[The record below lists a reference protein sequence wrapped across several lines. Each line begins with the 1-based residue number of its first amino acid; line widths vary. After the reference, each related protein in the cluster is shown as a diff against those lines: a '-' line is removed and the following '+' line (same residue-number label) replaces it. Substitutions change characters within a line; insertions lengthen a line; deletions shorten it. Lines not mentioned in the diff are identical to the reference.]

1 MQICEVFAL
10 LEEYNN
16 INIELKMEGNNMKIL
31 RKILMVMIMVAMAL
45 TFSSFAAGDYS
56 ITVTVDKKLGEARGD
71 ISLWKVSD
79 KQVPY
84 DNKSSKLDELN
95 KLSIEELNSKYSKY
109 SNPTVLAFND
119 NQIVFD
125 KLSAGA
131 YYMRDTSGIKRDKDI
146 VPALINLPDDVEND
160 SKNVTIHAKESS
172 TNVRLVKV
180 DESGNPLKG
189 AKFKLLVRRGS
200 EYVELKNKSTM
211 KKDDKLELS
220 PKDEDRSK
228 VKSEENADESKDENS
243 KSEKDEATEEKDD
256 KKSKEEKS
264 EDKESK
270 DDKSKEEDK
279 SSDEGLYISNES
291 GEIIIN
297 DIKKGDYIF
306 REVEAPAGYLIKN
319 VDTKFTISD
328 KSVELRVVNSKTPDK
343 DKGRHDFMKT
353 DEAKKPLGGAMFKVM
368 TKNKDGKFEPV
379 KKDGKDYIV
388 TSADNGKFAVEDMD
402 YGKYYL
408 VEIKAPAGF
417 ILLSEPV
424 EFEIK
429 KQADDKTIS
438 IAFITNKKDT
448 TITRRRTPGGDITR
462 GGKIPKTGD
471 IRFFMSMI
479 GGLIMFMIGKWLI
492 AKDDKLIGKNIK

>member
-1 MQICEVFAL
+1 
-10 LEEYNN
+10 
-16 INIELKMEGNNMKIL
+16 MKIL
-31 RKILMVMIMVAMAL
+31 KKILMVMVMVAMTL
-45 TFSSFAAGDYS
+45 TSSSFAAGDYS

-79 KQVPY
+79 EQVPY

-95 KLSIEELNSKYSKY
+95 MLSIEELNSKYSDKR
-109 SNPTVLAFND
+109 VLEFKD

-125 KLSAGA
+125 KLNSGA

-146 VPALINLPDDVEND
+146 VPALINLPND
-160 SKNVTIHAKESS
+160 LEDGSKNVTIHAKESS

-200 EYVELKNKSTM
+200 EYVELKNKATM

-220 PKDEDRSK
+220 PKDDDRSK
-228 VKSEENADESKDENS
+228 VQSEENADESKNDNS
-243 KSEKDEATEEKDD
+243 KSEKRE
-256 KKSKEEKS
+256 
-264 EDKESK
+264 
-270 DDKSKEEDK
+270 DKSKDEKKDVKSKDK
-279 SSDEGLYISNES
+279 EKSDDGLYISNDA

-319 VDTKFTISD
+319 IDTRFTITD

-408 VEIKAPAGF
+408 VEIKAPQGF

-448 TITRRRTPGGDITR
+448 ITRRKTPGDDITRRRTPGGDITR
-462 GGKIPKTGD
+462 RIPKTGD

-479 GGLIMFMIGKWLI
+479 GGAIMFFIGKWII

>member
-1 MQICEVFAL
+1 
-10 LEEYNN
+10 
-16 INIELKMEGNNMKIL
+16 MEGNNMKIL
-31 RKILMVMIMVAMAL
+31 RKILMVMIMVAMVA
-45 TFSSFAAGDYS
+45 TSTSFAAGDYS
-56 ITVTVDKKLGEARGD
+56 ITVTVDKKHGD
-71 ISLWKVSD
+71 VTGKMSLWKVSD
-79 KQVPY
+79 EQIP
-84 DNKSSKLDELN
+84 DSNKSTVLGDLN
-95 KLSIEELNSKYSKY
+95 KLSVDNLNSTYKNATDVEF
-109 SNPTVLAFND
+109 SNNEV
-119 NQIVFD
+119 VFRNLE
-125 KLSAGA
+125 KGA
-131 YYMRDTSGIKRDKDI
+131 YYVRDTSGIKRDKEI
-146 VPALINLPDDVEND
+146 ASVLVNLPDDVEGD

-189 AKFKLLVRRGS
+189 AKFKLLKREGS
-200 EYVELKNKSTM
+200 EYVEVKNKATM

-220 PKDEDRSK
+220 PKDDDRSK
-228 VKSEENADESKDENS
+228 VKSEENTDKSK
-243 KSEKDEATEEKDD
+243 EE
-256 KKSKEEKS
+256 KSKEEKS
-264 EDKESK
+264 EDK
-270 DDKSKEEDK
+270 SKEEK
-279 SSDEGLYISNES
+279 SDEGLYISNDA

-306 REVEAPAGYLIKN
+306 REVEAPAGYVIKN
-319 VDTKFTISD
+319 VDTKFTITD
-328 KSVELRVVNSKTPDK
+328 KSVELRVVNSKTST

-408 VEIKAPAGF
+408 VEIKAPQGF

-438 IAFITNKKDT
+438 IAFITNKSD
-448 TITRRRTPGGDITR
+448 TITRRRTTPGGDITR
-462 GGKIPKTGD
+462 RRIPKTGD

-479 GGLIMFMIGKWLI
+479 GGLIMFFIGKWII
-492 AKDDKLIGKNIK
+492 AKDDKLIGKNIR

>member
-1 MQICEVFAL
+1 
-10 LEEYNN
+10 
-16 INIELKMEGNNMKIL
+16 MEGNNMKIL
-31 RKILMVMIMVAMAL
+31 KKILLVMVMVAMAL
-45 TFSSFAAGDYS
+45 TSSSFAAGDYS
-56 ITVTVDKKLGEARGD
+56 ITVTVDKKYGD
-71 ISLWKVSD
+71 VTGKMSLWKVSD
-79 KQVPY
+79 EQIP
-84 DNKSSKLDELN
+84 DSEKSTVLGDLN
-95 KLSIEELNSKYSKY
+95 KLSVENLNSTYKNKADVEF
-109 SNPTVLAFND
+109 SNNEA
-119 NQIVFD
+119 VFRNLD
-125 KLSAGA
+125 KGA
-131 YYMRDTSGIKRDKDI
+131 YYVRDTSGIKRNKEI
-146 VPALINLPDDVEND
+146 ASVLANLPDDVEND

-200 EYVELKNKSTM
+200 EYVELKNKATM

-220 PKDEDRSK
+220 PKDDDRSK
-228 VKSEENADESKDENS
+228 VQSEENADESKDENS
-243 KSEKDEATEEKDD
+243 KSVKDEEKSKDG
-256 KKSKEEKS
+256 KKEEKS
-264 EDKESK
+264 SELSK
-270 DDKSKEEDK
+270 KEEK
-279 SSDEGLYISNES
+279 SDEGLYISNES

-319 VDTKFTISD
+319 IDTRFTIAD
-328 KSVELRVVNSKTPDK
+328 KSVELRVVNSKTSEK

-368 TKNKDGKFEPV
+368 TKNADGKFEPV

-388 TSADNGKFAVEDMD
+388 TSGDNGKFAVEDMD

-408 VEIKAPAGF
+408 VEIKAPQGF

-438 IAFITNKKDT
+438 IAFITNKSD
-448 TITRRRTPGGDITR
+448 TITRRTTPGGDITR
-462 GGKIPKTGD
+462 RRIPKTGD

-479 GGLIMFMIGKWLI
+479 GGLIMFFIGKWII
-492 AKDDKLIGKNIK
+492 AKDDKLIGKNIR

>member
-1 MQICEVFAL
+1 
-10 LEEYNN
+10 
-16 INIELKMEGNNMKIL
+16 MEGKIMKIL
-31 RKILMVMIMVAMAL
+31 RKILMVMIMVAMVA
-45 TFSSFAAGDYS
+45 TSSSFAAGDYS
-56 ITVTVDKKLGEARGD
+56 ITVTVDKKYGD
-71 ISLWKVSD
+71 VTGKMSLWKVSHEQISD
-79 KQVPY
+79 SE
-84 DNKSSKLDELN
+84 KSTVLGDLN
-95 KLSIEELNSKYSKY
+95 KLSVENLNSTYKNKADVEF
-109 SNPTVLAFND
+109 SNNEA
-119 NQIVFD
+119 VF
-125 KLSAGA
+125 KNLEKGA
-131 YYMRDTSGIKRDKDI
+131 YYVRDTSGIKRNKEI
-146 VPALINLPDDVEND
+146 ASILVNLPDDVEGD

-200 EYVELKNKSTM
+200 EYVELKNKDTL

-220 PKDEDRSK
+220 PKNDDRSK
-228 VKSEENADESKDENS
+228 VKSEDKSLDIFSDDSKNSEN
-243 KSEKDEATEEKDD
+243 KDD
-256 KKSKEEKS
+256 KNKEE
-264 EDKESK
+264 
-270 DDKSKEEDK
+270 K

-297 DIKKGDYIF
+297 DIKRGDYIF

-319 VDTKFTISD
+319 IDTRFTVID
-328 KSVELRVVNSKTPDK
+328 KSVELRVVNSKTPEK

-368 TKNKDGKFEPV
+368 TKNADGKFEPV

-408 VEIKAPAGF
+408 VEIKAPEGF

-438 IAFITNKKDT
+438 IAFITNKSD
-448 TITRRRTPGGDITR
+448 TITRRRTTPGGDITR
-462 GGKIPKTGD
+462 RRIPKTGD

-479 GGLIMFMIGKWLI
+479 GGLIMFFIGKWII
-492 AKDDKLIGKNIK
+492 AKDDKLIGKNIR

>member
-1 MQICEVFAL
+1 
-10 LEEYNN
+10 
-16 INIELKMEGNNMKIL
+16 MKIL
-31 RKILMVMIMVAMAL
+31 KKILMVMIMVAMVV
-45 TFSSFAAGDYS
+45 TSTSFAAGDYS

-95 KLSIEELNSKYSKY
+95 KLSIEELNSKYSDKR
-109 SNPTVLAFND
+109 VMEFKD

-125 KLSAGA
+125 RLNSGA

-200 EYVELKNKSTM
+200 EYVELKNKANM

-220 PKDEDRSK
+220 PEDDDRSK
-228 VKSEENADESKDENS
+228 VQSEENADESKDENS
-243 KSEKDEATEEKDD
+243 KSEKKDE
-256 KKSKEEKS
+256 KSKEEK
-264 EDKESK
+264 
-270 DDKSKEEDK
+270 KEEK
-279 SSDEGLYISNES
+279 SSELSKKEEKTDEGLYISNES

-306 REVEAPAGYLIKN
+306 REVEAPAGYVIKN
-319 VDTKFTISD
+319 VDTKFTITD
-328 KSVELRVVNSKTPDK
+328 KSVELRVVNSKTST

-388 TSADNGKFAVEDMD
+388 TSADNGKFSVEDMD

-448 TITRRRTPGGDITR
+448 ITRTPGGDITR

-471 IRFFMSMI
+471 IRFFMSVI
-479 GGLIMFMIGKWLI
+479 GGAIMFFIGKWII

>member
-31 RKILMVMIMVAMAL
+31 KKILMVMVMVAMAL
-45 TFSSFAAGDYS
+45 TSTSFAAGDYS

-71 ISLWKVSD
+71 ISLWKVSG

-95 KLSIEELNSKYSKY
+95 KLSIEELNSKYS
-109 SNPTVLAFND
+109 NPTVLAFND
-119 NQIVFD
+119 NQVVFD

-146 VPALINLPDDVEND
+146 VPALINLPND
-160 SKNVTIHAKESS
+160 LEDGSKNVTIHAKESS

-200 EYVELKNKSTM
+200 EYVELKNKDTLKS
-211 KKDDKLELS
+211 DDKLELS

-228 VKSEENADESKDENS
+228 VQSEENADESKDENS
-243 KSEKDEATEEKDD
+243 KSEK
-256 KKSKEEKS
+256 KEEKS
-264 EDKESK
+264 K
-270 DDKSKEEDK
+270 DEKKEEK
-279 SSDEGLYISNES
+279 SSELSKKEEKSDEGLYISNES

-306 REVEAPAGYLIKN
+306 REVEAPAGYVIKN

-328 KSVELRVVNSKTPDK
+328 KSVELRVVNSKTST

-448 TITRRRTPGGDITR
+448 ITRRRTTPGGDITR

-479 GGLIMFMIGKWLI
+479 GGAIMFFIGKWII

>member
-1 MQICEVFAL
+1 
-10 LEEYNN
+10 
-16 INIELKMEGNNMKIL
+16 MEGNNMKIL
-31 RKILMVMIMVAMAL
+31 KKILMVMVMVAMVV
-45 TFSSFAAGDYS
+45 TSTSFAAGDYS

-71 ISLWKVSD
+71 ISLWKVSG

-95 KLSIEELNSKYSKY
+95 KLSVEELNSKY
-109 SNPTVLAFND
+109 SNPTVLAFNE

-146 VPALINLPDDVEND
+146 VPALINLPND
-160 SKNVTIHAKESS
+160 LEDGSKNITIHAKESS

-200 EYVELKNKSTM
+200 EYVELKNKATM

-220 PKDEDRSK
+220 PNDDDISK
-228 VKSEENADESKDENS
+228 VKSEEKTDESKDTNS
-243 KSEKDEATEEKDD
+243 KEVK
-256 KKSKEEKS
+256 KEEKS
-264 EDKESK
+264 SEESK
-270 DDKSKEEDK
+270 NKEK
-279 SSDEGLYISNES
+279 SDEDLYISNES

-319 VDTKFTISD
+319 IDTKFTISD
-328 KSVELRVVNSKTPDK
+328 KSVELRVVNSKTST

-408 VEIKAPAGF
+408 VEIKAPEGF

-438 IAFITNKKDT
+438 IAFITNKRDT
-448 TITRRRTPGGDITR
+448 ITRRRTPGDDITRRRTPGGDITR
-462 GGKIPKTGD
+462 RIPKTGD

-479 GGLIMFMIGKWLI
+479 GGAIMFFIGKWII

>member
-1 MQICEVFAL
+1 
-10 LEEYNN
+10 
-16 INIELKMEGNNMKIL
+16 MKIL
-31 RKILMVMIMVAMAL
+31 KRILMVMVMVAMVI
-45 TFSSFAAGDYS
+45 TSSSFAAGDYS

-79 KQVPY
+79 VPY

-95 KLSIEELNSKYSKY
+95 KLSIEELNSKYSDKR
-109 SNPTVLAFND
+109 VMEFKD

-125 KLSAGA
+125 RLNSGA

-200 EYVELKNKSTM
+200 EYVELKNKATM

-220 PKDEDRSK
+220 PKDDDRSK

-243 KSEKDEATEEKDD
+243 KSEKREE
-256 KKSKEEKS
+256 KSKEEKT
-264 EDKESK
+264 EDKKSK
-270 DDKSKEEDK
+270 DDKSKEDDK

-297 DIKKGDYIF
+297 DIKSGDYIF

-319 VDTKFTISD
+319 VDTRFTITD

-438 IAFITNKKDT
+438 IAFITNKSD
-448 TITRRRTPGGDITR
+448 TITRRRTTPGGDITR

-479 GGLIMFMIGKWLI
+479 GGAIMFFIGKWII

>member
-1 MQICEVFAL
+1 MYQIFAL

-31 RKILMVMIMVAMAL
+31 KKILMVMVMVAMAL
-45 TFSSFAAGDYS
+45 TSSSFAAGDYS
-56 ITVTVDKKLGEARGD
+56 ITVTVDKKYGD
-71 ISLWKVSD
+71 VTGKMSLWKVKDEQIPNSE
-79 KQVPY
+79 
-84 DNKSSKLDELN
+84 KSTVLGDLN
-95 KLSIEELNSKYSKY
+95 KLSVENLNSTYKDKADVEF
-109 SNPTVLAFND
+109 SNNEA
-119 NQIVFD
+119 VFRNLD
-125 KLSAGA
+125 KGA
-131 YYMRDTSGIKRDKDI
+131 YYVRDTSGIKRNKEI
-146 VPALINLPDDVEND
+146 ASVLVNLPDDVEGD

-200 EYVELKNKSTM
+200 EYVELKNKDTLKSKDSDKKLEISSNEES
-211 KKDDKLELS
+211 KKD
-220 PKDEDRSK
+220 
-228 VKSEENADESKDENS
+228 
-243 KSEKDEATEEKDD
+243 SEKDKATEEKDD

-270 DDKSKEEDK
+270 DEKSKDK
-279 SSDEGLYISNES
+279 AKSDDGLYISNDA

-328 KSVELRVVNSKTPDK
+328 KSVELRVVNSKTST
-343 DKGRHDFMKT
+343 DKGRHDFMKA

-438 IAFITNKKDT
+438 IAFITNKSD
-448 TITRRRTPGGDITR
+448 TITRRRTTPGGDITR

-479 GGLIMFMIGKWLI
+479 GGAIMFFIGKWII

>member
-1 MQICEVFAL
+1 
-10 LEEYNN
+10 
-16 INIELKMEGNNMKIL
+16 MKIL
-31 RKILMVMIMVAMAL
+31 KKILMVMVMVAMAL
-45 TFSSFAAGDYS
+45 TSSSFAAGDYS
-56 ITVTVDKKLGEARGD
+56 ITVTVDKKYGD
-71 ISLWKVSD
+71 VTGKMSLWKVSD
-79 KQVPY
+79 KQIP
-84 DNKSSKLDELN
+84 DSEKSTVLGDLN
-95 KLSIEELNSKYSKY
+95 KLSVENLNSTYKNKADVEF
-109 SNPTVLAFND
+109 SNNEA
-119 NQIVFD
+119 VFRNLD
-125 KLSAGA
+125 KGA
-131 YYMRDTSGIKRDKDI
+131 YYVRDTSGIKRNKEI
-146 VPALINLPDDVEND
+146 ASVLVNLPDDVEND

-200 EYVELKNKSTM
+200 EYVELKNKATM

-220 PKDEDRSK
+220 PKDDDRSK
-228 VKSEENADESKDENS
+228 VQSEENLDESKDENS
-243 KSEKDEATEEKDD
+243 KSEKNAD
-256 KKSKEEKS
+256 KSKEEKS
-264 EDKESK
+264 KEESK
-270 DDKSKEEDK
+270 DKKTDD
-279 SSDEGLYISNES
+279 GLYISNDA

-319 VDTKFTISD
+319 VDTRFTISD
-328 KSVELRVVNSKTPDK
+328 KSVELRVVNSKTST

-379 KKDGKDYIV
+379 KKDGKDYVV

-408 VEIKAPAGF
+408 VEIKAPQGF

-438 IAFITNKKDT
+438 IAFITNKSD

-462 GGKIPKTGD
+462 RKIPKTGD

-479 GGLIMFMIGKWLI
+479 GGAIMFFIGKWII

>member
-1 MQICEVFAL
+1 
-10 LEEYNN
+10 
-16 INIELKMEGNNMKIL
+16 MKIL
-31 RKILMVMIMVAMAL
+31 RKILMVMIMVAMVA
-45 TFSSFAAGDYS
+45 TSTSFAAGDYS
-56 ITVTVDKKLGEARGD
+56 INVTVAKKHGD
-71 ISLWKVSD
+71 VSGKMSLWKVSD
-79 KQVPY
+79 EQIP
-84 DNKSSKLDELN
+84 DSNKSTVLGDLN
-95 KLSIEELNSKYSKY
+95 KLSVDNLNSTYKNATDVEF
-109 SNPTVLAFND
+109 SNNEV
-119 NQIVFD
+119 VFRNLE
-125 KLSAGA
+125 KGA
-131 YYMRDTSGIKRDKDI
+131 YYVRDTSGIKRNKEI
-146 VPALINLPDDVEND
+146 ASVLVNLPDDVEND

-189 AKFKLLVRRGS
+189 AKFKLLKREGS
-200 EYVELKNKSTM
+200 EYVEVKNKATM

-220 PKDEDRSK
+220 PKDDDRSK
-228 VKSEENADESKDENS
+228 VKSEENAEKSKGESF
-243 KSEKDEATEEKDD
+243 KSEKDEE
-256 KKSKEEKS
+256 KSKDEK
-264 EDKESK
+264 KE
-270 DDKSKEEDK
+270 DKSKDK
-279 SSDEGLYISNES
+279 AKSDDGLYISNDA

-306 REVEAPAGYLIKN
+306 REVEAPAGYMIKN
-319 VDTKFTISD
+319 VDTKFTIAD
-328 KSVELRVVNSKTPDK
+328 KSVELRVVNSKTTT

-368 TKNKDGKFEPV
+368 TKNKDGKFVPV
-379 KKDGKDYIV
+379 KRDGKDYIV
-388 TSADNGKFAVEDMD
+388 TSADNGKFSVENMD

-448 TITRRRTPGGDITR
+448 ITRRKTPGDDITRRRTPGGDITR
-462 GGKIPKTGD
+462 RIPKTGD

-479 GGLIMFMIGKWLI
+479 GGAIMFFIGKWII

>member
-1 MQICEVFAL
+1 
-10 LEEYNN
+10 
-16 INIELKMEGNNMKIL
+16 
-31 RKILMVMIMVAMAL
+31 MVAMTL
-45 TFSSFAAGDYS
+45 TSSSFAAGDYS
-56 ITVTVDKKLGEARGD
+56 ITVTVDKKYGD
-71 ISLWKVSD
+71 VTGKMSLWKVSD
-79 KQVPY
+79 KQIR
-84 DNKSSKLDELN
+84 DSEKSTVLGDLN
-95 KLSIEELNSKYSKY
+95 KLSVENLNSTYKNKADVEF
-109 SNPTVLAFND
+109 SNNEA
-119 NQIVFD
+119 VFRNLD
-125 KLSAGA
+125 KGA
-131 YYMRDTSGIKRDKDI
+131 YYVRDTSGIKRNKEI
-146 VPALINLPDDVEND
+146 ASVLVNLPDDVEND

-189 AKFKLLVRRGS
+189 AKFKLLVRSGS
-200 EYVELKNKSTM
+200 EYVELKNKDTL

-220 PKDEDRSK
+220 PEDENRSK

-243 KSEKDEATEEKDD
+243 KSEKDKATEEKDD

-270 DDKSKEEDK
+270 DDKSKKEDK

-438 IAFITNKKDT
+438 IAFITNKSD
-448 TITRRRTPGGDITR
+448 TITRRRTTPGGDITR

-479 GGLIMFMIGKWLI
+479 GGAIMFFIGKWII

>member
-1 MQICEVFAL
+1 
-10 LEEYNN
+10 
-16 INIELKMEGNNMKIL
+16 MEGNNMKIL
-31 RKILMVMIMVAMAL
+31 KKILMVMVMVAMTL
-45 TFSSFAAGDYS
+45 TSSSFAASDYS

-95 KLSIEELNSKYSKY
+95 KLSIEELNSKYSDKR
-109 SNPTVLAFND
+109 VMEFKD

-125 KLSAGA
+125 RLNSGA

-200 EYVELKNKSTM
+200 EYVELKNKATM

-220 PKDEDRSK
+220 PEDENRSK
-228 VKSEENADESKDENS
+228 VQSEENADESKDENS
-243 KSEKDEATEEKDD
+243 KSEKKDEKSKDEK
-256 KKSKEEKS
+256 KVEKSSELSKKEEKS
-264 EDKESK
+264 
-270 DDKSKEEDK
+270 DD
-279 SSDEGLYISNES
+279 GLYISNES

-306 REVEAPAGYLIKN
+306 REVEAPAGYVIKN

-328 KSVELRVVNSKTPDK
+328 KSVELRVVNSKTST

-388 TSADNGKFAVEDMD
+388 TSADNGKFSVEDMD

-448 TITRRRTPGGDITR
+448 ITRTPGGDITR

-479 GGLIMFMIGKWLI
+479 GGAIMFFIGKWII

>member
-1 MQICEVFAL
+1 
-10 LEEYNN
+10 
-16 INIELKMEGNNMKIL
+16 
-31 RKILMVMIMVAMAL
+31 MIMVAMVV
-45 TFSSFAAGDYS
+45 TSTSFAAGDYS
-56 ITVTVDKKLGEARGD
+56 ITVTVDKKHGD
-71 ISLWKVSD
+71 VTGKMSLWKVSD
-79 KQVPY
+79 KQIPDSEKATVLG
-84 DNKSSKLDELN
+84 DLN
-95 KLSIEELNSKYSKY
+95 KLSVDNLNSTYKTKADVEF
-109 SNPTVLAFND
+109 SNNEA
-119 NQIVFD
+119 VF
-125 KLSAGA
+125 KNLEKGA
-131 YYMRDTSGIKRDKDI
+131 YYVRDTSGIKRNKEI
-146 VPALINLPDDVEND
+146 ASVLVNLPDDVEGD

-200 EYVELKNKSTM
+200 EYVELKNKDTL

-220 PKDEDRSK
+220 PKDDDRSK
-228 VKSEENADESKDENS
+228 VQSEENADESKDENS
-243 KSEKDEATEEKDD
+243 KSEKREE
-256 KKSKEEKS
+256 KSKEEKT

-270 DDKSKEEDK
+270 DDKSKEDDK

-297 DIKKGDYIF
+297 DIKRGDYIF

-319 VDTKFTISD
+319 VDTRFTITD

-408 VEIKAPAGF
+408 VEIKAPQGF

-438 IAFITNKKDT
+438 IAFITNKSD

-479 GGLIMFMIGKWLI
+479 GGAIMFFIGKWII

>member
-1 MQICEVFAL
+1 
-10 LEEYNN
+10 
-16 INIELKMEGNNMKIL
+16 MKIL
-31 RKILMVMIMVAMAL
+31 RKILMVMIMVAMIV
-45 TFSSFAAGDYS
+45 TSTSFAAGDYS
-56 ITVTVDKKLGEARGD
+56 ITVTVDKKYGD
-71 ISLWKVSD
+71 VTGKMSLWKVSD
-79 KQVPY
+79 EQIPDSK
-84 DNKSSKLDELN
+84 KSNVLGDLN
-95 KLSIEELNSKYSKY
+95 KLSVENLNSTYKNKADVEF
-109 SNPTVLAFND
+109 SNNEA
-119 NQIVFD
+119 VFRNLD
-125 KLSAGA
+125 KGA
-131 YYMRDTSGIKRDKDI
+131 YYVRDTSGIKRNKEI
-146 VPALINLPDDVEND
+146 ASVLVNLPDDVEND

-200 EYVELKNKSTM
+200 EYVELKNKDTL

-220 PKDEDRSK
+220 PKDDDRSK
-228 VKSEENADESKDENS
+228 VKSDDKKLDIFSDDSKNSEN
-243 KSEKDEATEEKDD
+243 KDD
-256 KKSKEEKS
+256 KNKEEKT
-264 EDKESK
+264 
-270 DDKSKEEDK
+270 
-279 SSDEGLYISNES
+279 SDEGLYISNES

-297 DIKKGDYIF
+297 DIKRGDYIF

-319 VDTKFTISD
+319 IDTRFSITD
-328 KSVELRVVNSKTPDK
+328 KSVELRVVNSKTPEK

-368 TKNKDGKFEPV
+368 TKNADGKFEPV

-388 TSADNGKFAVEDMD
+388 TSGDNGKFAVEDMD

-408 VEIKAPAGF
+408 VEIKAPQGF

-438 IAFITNKKDT
+438 IAFITNKSD
-448 TITRRRTPGGDITR
+448 TITRRRTTPGGDITR
-462 GGKIPKTGD
+462 RRIPKTGD

-479 GGLIMFMIGKWLI
+479 GGLIMFFIGKWII
-492 AKDDKLIGKNIK
+492 AKDDKLIGKNIR

>member
-1 MQICEVFAL
+1 
-10 LEEYNN
+10 
-16 INIELKMEGNNMKIL
+16 MEGNNMKIL
-31 RKILMVMIMVAMAL
+31 RKILMVMIMVAMVV
-45 TFSSFAAGDYS
+45 TSTSFAAGDYS

-71 ISLWKVSD
+71 ISLWKVSG

-95 KLSIEELNSKYSKY
+95 KLSIEELNSKYSDKR
-109 SNPTVLAFND
+109 VMEFKD

-125 KLSAGA
+125 KLNSGA

-200 EYVELKNKSTM
+200 KYVELKNKATM

-220 PKDEDRSK
+220 PKDDDRSK
-228 VKSEENADESKDENS
+228 VQSEENADESKDENS
-243 KSEKDEATEEKDD
+243 KSEKDE
-256 KKSKEEKS
+256 KKSKDEKKEEKS
-264 EDKESK
+264 SVESK
-270 DDKSKEEDK
+270 NEEK
-279 SSDEGLYISNES
+279 SDEGLYISNES

-319 VDTKFTISD
+319 VDTKFTITD
-328 KSVELRVVNSKTPDK
+328 KSVELRVVNSKTST

-388 TSADNGKFAVEDMD
+388 TSADNGKFSVEDMD

-429 KQADDKTIS
+429 KQADDNTIS
-438 IAFITNKKDT
+438 IAFITNKSD
-448 TITRRRTPGGDITR
+448 TITRTPGGDITR
-462 GGKIPKTGD
+462 GGKMPKTGD

-479 GGLIMFMIGKWLI
+479 GGAIMFFIGKWII

>member
-10 LEEYNN
+10 LEENNN

-31 RKILMVMIMVAMAL
+31 RKILMVMIMVAMTL
-45 TFSSFAAGDYS
+45 TSSSFAAGDYS

-79 KQVPY
+79 EQVPY
-84 DNKSSKLDELN
+84 DKKSSKLDELN
-95 KLSIEELNSKYSKY
+95 KLSIEELNSKYS
-109 SNPTVLAFND
+109 NPTVLAFND

-125 KLSAGA
+125 KLNSGA

-200 EYVELKNKSTM
+200 EYVELKNKDTLKSE
-211 KKDDKLELS
+211 DKLELS
-220 PKDEDRSK
+220 PKDDEISK
-228 VKSEENADESKDENS
+228 VQSKENADESKDENS
-243 KSEKDEATEEKDD
+243 KSEKDE
-256 KKSKEEKS
+256 KKSKDEKKDEKSSEISKNEEK
-264 EDKESK
+264 
-270 DDKSKEEDK
+270 
-279 SSDEGLYISNES
+279 SDEGLYISNES

-306 REVEAPAGYLIKN
+306 REVEAPAGYVIKN

-328 KSVELRVVNSKTPDK
+328 KSVELRVVNSKTST

-379 KKDGKDYIV
+379 KRDGKDYIV

-408 VEIKAPAGF
+408 VEIKAPQGF
-417 ILLSEPV
+417 ILLGDPV

-429 KQADDKTIS
+429 KQADNKTIS
-438 IAFITNKKDT
+438 IAFITNKSD
-448 TITRRRTPGGDITR
+448 TITRTPGGDITR

-479 GGLIMFMIGKWLI
+479 GGAIMFFIGKWII

>member
-1 MQICEVFAL
+1 MQICDVFAL

-31 RKILMVMIMVAMAL
+31 KKILMFMIMVAMVM
-45 TFSSFAAGDYS
+45 TRTSFAEGAFS
-56 ITVTVDKKLGEARGD
+56 ITVTVDKKLGEARGE

-79 KQVPY
+79 EQISDDK
-84 DNKSSKLDELN
+84 KAEKLGELN
-95 KLSIEELNSKYSKY
+95 KLSIEELNSKHSDKR
-109 SNPTVLAFND
+109 VMEFKD

-125 KLSAGA
+125 KLNSGA

-146 VPALINLPDDVEND
+146 VPALINLPND
-160 SKNVTIHAKESS
+160 LEDGSKNVTIHAKESS

-200 EYVELKNKSTM
+200 EYVELKNKATM

-228 VKSEENADESKDENS
+228 VKSEENVDESKDENS
-243 KSEKDEATEEKDD
+243 KSEKDEEKSSELS
-256 KKSKEEKS
+256 KKEEK
-264 EDKESK
+264 
-270 DDKSKEEDK
+270 
-279 SSDEGLYISNES
+279 SDEGLYISNES

-368 TKNKDGKFEPV
+368 IKNKDGKFEPV

-408 VEIKAPAGF
+408 VEIKAPQGF

-438 IAFITNKKDT
+438 IAFITNKSD
-448 TITRRRTPGGDITR
+448 TITRRRTTPGGDITR
-462 GGKIPKTGD
+462 RKIPKTGD

-479 GGLIMFMIGKWLI
+479 GGAIMFFIGKWII

>member
-1 MQICEVFAL
+1 
-10 LEEYNN
+10 
-16 INIELKMEGNNMKIL
+16 MEGNNMKIL
-31 RKILMVMIMVAMAL
+31 RKILMVMIMVAMVM
-45 TFSSFAAGDYS
+45 TSTSFAAGDYS

-71 ISLWKVSD
+71 ISLWKLSD
-79 KQVPY
+79 EQVPY

-95 KLSIEELNSKYSKY
+95 KLSIEELNSKYS
-109 SNPTVLAFND
+109 NPTVLAFND
-119 NQIVFD
+119 NQVVFD

-146 VPALINLPDDVEND
+146 VPALINLPDDMEND

-200 EYVELKNKSTM
+200 EYVELKNKATLKS
-211 KKDDKLELS
+211 DDKLELS
-220 PKDEDRSK
+220 PKDDDRSK

-243 KSEKDEATEEKDD
+243 KSEDKDE
-256 KKSKEEKS
+256 KSKEEK
-264 EDKESK
+264 KEKSK
-270 DDKSKEEDK
+270 DKAKSD
-279 SSDEGLYISNES
+279 DGLYISNDA

-319 VDTKFTISD
+319 IDTKFTISD
-328 KSVELRVVNSKTPDK
+328 KSVELRVVNSKTST

-379 KKDGKDYIV
+379 KRDGKDYIV

-408 VEIKAPAGF
+408 VEIKAPEGF

-448 TITRRRTPGGDITR
+448 ITRRKTPGDDITRRRTPGGDITR
-462 GGKIPKTGD
+462 RIPKTGD

-479 GGLIMFMIGKWLI
+479 GGAIMFFIGKWII
-492 AKDDKLIGKNIK
+492 AKDDKLIGKDIK

>member
-31 RKILMVMIMVAMAL
+31 KKILMVMVMVAMTL
-45 TFSSFAAGDYS
+45 TSSSFAAGDYS

-79 KQVPY
+79 EQVPY

-95 KLSIEELNSKYSKY
+95 KLSIEELNSKYS
-109 SNPTVLAFND
+109 NPTVLAFDD

-146 VPALINLPDDVEND
+146 VPALINLPND
-160 SKNVTIHAKESS
+160 LEDGLKNVTIHAKESS

-180 DESGNPLKG
+180 DESSNPLKG

-200 EYVELKNKSTM
+200 EYVELKNKATM

-220 PKDEDRSK
+220 PRVDDRSK
-228 VKSEENADESKDENS
+228 VQSKENADESKDENS
-243 KSEKDEATEEKDD
+243 KSEKDEE
-256 KKSKEEKS
+256 KSKEEK
-264 EDKESK
+264 
-270 DDKSKEEDK
+270 KEEK
-279 SSDEGLYISNES
+279 SSELSKKEEKSDEGLYISNES

-306 REVEAPAGYLIKN
+306 REVEAPAGYMIKN

-438 IAFITNKKDT
+438 IAFITNKSE

-462 GGKIPKTGD
+462 RKIPKTGD

-479 GGLIMFMIGKWLI
+479 GGAIMFFIGKWII

>member
-1 MQICEVFAL
+1 
-10 LEEYNN
+10 
-16 INIELKMEGNNMKIL
+16 
-31 RKILMVMIMVAMAL
+31 MIMVAMAL
-45 TFSSFAAGDYS
+45 TSSSFAAGDYS

-79 KQVPY
+79 KQIP
-84 DNKSSKLDELN
+84 DDKLGELN

-109 SNPTVLAFND
+109 SDKRVMEFKD

-200 EYVELKNKSTM
+200 EYVELKNKATM

-220 PKDEDRSK
+220 PKDDDRSK
-228 VKSEENADESKDENS
+228 VQSEENAENSKEKKS
-243 KSEKDEATEEKDD
+243 KSEKKDEK
-256 KKSKEEKS
+256 KEEKS
-264 EDKESK
+264 SEISK
-270 DDKSKEEDK
+270 KEEK
-279 SSDEGLYISNES
+279 SDEGLYISNDA

-319 VDTKFTISD
+319 IDTRFTITD
-328 KSVELRVVNSKTPDK
+328 KSVELRVVNSKTPEK

-388 TSADNGKFAVEDMD
+388 TSADNGKFSVEDMD

-408 VEIKAPAGF
+408 VDIKAPAGF

-429 KQADDKTIS
+429 KQADDNTIS
-438 IAFITNKKDT
+438 IAFITNKSD
-448 TITRRRTPGGDITR
+448 TITRRRKTPGDDITR
-462 GGKIPKTGD
+462 RRKIPKTGD

-479 GGLIMFMIGKWLI
+479 GGAIMFFIGKWII

>member
-1 MQICEVFAL
+1 
-10 LEEYNN
+10 
-16 INIELKMEGNNMKIL
+16 MKIL
-31 RKILMVMIMVAMAL
+31 RKILMVMIMVAMVA
-45 TFSSFAAGDYS
+45 TSSSFAAGDYS
-56 ITVTVDKKLGEARGD
+56 ITVTVDKKYGD
-71 ISLWKVSD
+71 VTGKMSLWKVSD
-79 KQVPY
+79 EQIP
-84 DNKSSKLDELN
+84 DSEKSTVLGDLN
-95 KLSIEELNSKYSKY
+95 KLSVENLNSKYENKADVEF
-109 SNPTVLAFND
+109 SNNEA
-119 NQIVFD
+119 VFKNLD
-125 KLSAGA
+125 KGA
-131 YYMRDTSGIKRDKDI
+131 YYVRDTSGIKRNKEI
-146 VPALINLPDDVEND
+146 ASILVNLPDDVESD

-200 EYVELKNKSTM
+200 EYVELKNK
-211 KKDDKLELS
+211 DNL
-220 PKDEDRSK
+220 
-228 VKSEENADESKDENS
+228 KSEDKSLDIFSDESKDT
-243 KSEKDEATEEKDD
+243 EK
-256 KKSKEEKS
+256 
-264 EDKESK
+264 K
-270 DDKSKEEDK
+270 DDKSKEEK

-297 DIKKGDYIF
+297 DIKRGDYIF

-319 VDTKFTISD
+319 IDTRFTVTD
-328 KSVELRVVNSKTPDK
+328 KSVELRVVNSKTPEK

-368 TKNKDGKFEPV
+368 TKNADGKFEPV

-408 VEIKAPAGF
+408 VEIKAPQGF

-429 KQADDKTIS
+429 KQPDDKTIS
-438 IAFITNKKDT
+438 IAFITNKSD
-448 TITRRRTPGGDITR
+448 TITRRRTTPGGDITR
-462 GGKIPKTGD
+462 RRIPKTGD

-479 GGLIMFMIGKWLI
+479 GGLIMFFIGKWII
-492 AKDDKLIGKNIK
+492 AKDDKLIGKNIR

>member
-1 MQICEVFAL
+1 
-10 LEEYNN
+10 
-16 INIELKMEGNNMKIL
+16 MKIL

-45 TFSSFAAGDYS
+45 TSSSFAAGDYS

-79 KQVPY
+79 KQIP
-84 DNKSSKLDELN
+84 DDKLGELN

-109 SNPTVLAFND
+109 SDKRVMEFKD

-200 EYVELKNKSTM
+200 EYVELKNKATM

-220 PKDEDRSK
+220 PKDDDRSK
-228 VKSEENADESKDENS
+228 VQSEENAENSKEKKS
-243 KSEKDEATEEKDD
+243 KSEKKDEK
-256 KKSKEEKS
+256 KEEKS
-264 EDKESK
+264 SEISK
-270 DDKSKEEDK
+270 KEEK
-279 SSDEGLYISNES
+279 SDEGLYISNDA

-319 VDTKFTISD
+319 IDTRFTITD
-328 KSVELRVVNSKTPDK
+328 KSVELRVVNSKTPEK

-388 TSADNGKFAVEDMD
+388 TSADNGKFSVEDMD

-429 KQADDKTIS
+429 KQADDNTIS
-438 IAFITNKKDT
+438 IAFITNKSD
-448 TITRRRTPGGDITR
+448 TITRRRKTPGDDITR
-462 GGKIPKTGD
+462 RRKIPKTGD

-479 GGLIMFMIGKWLI
+479 GGAIMFFIGKWII

>member
-1 MQICEVFAL
+1 
-10 LEEYNN
+10 
-16 INIELKMEGNNMKIL
+16 MEGNNMKIL

-45 TFSSFAAGDYS
+45 TSSSFAAGDYS
-56 ITVTVDKKLGEARGD
+56 ITVTVDKKLGEARGY
-71 ISLWKVSD
+71 ISLWKVSH
-79 KQVPY
+79 KQVSY

-95 KLSIEELNSKYSKY
+95 KLSIEELNSKYS
-109 SNPTVLAFND
+109 NPTVLAFNN

-146 VPALINLPDDVEND
+146 VPALINLPND
-160 SKNVTIHAKESS
+160 LEDGSKNVTIHAKESS

-200 EYVELKNKSTM
+200 EYVELKNKATM

-220 PKDEDRSK
+220 PNDDDRSK
-228 VKSEENADESKDENS
+228 VKSEEKTDESKDENS
-243 KSEKDEATEEKDD
+243 KEVK
-256 KKSKEEKS
+256 KEEKS
-264 EDKESK
+264 GE
-270 DDKSKEEDK
+270 KSKNEEK
-279 SSDEGLYISNES
+279 SDEGLYISNEF

-306 REVEAPAGYLIKN
+306 REVEAPAGYVIKN
-319 VDTKFTISD
+319 IDTKFTISN
-328 KSVELRVVNSKTPDK
+328 KSVELRVVNSKTST

-379 KKDGKDYIV
+379 KRDGKDYIV

-408 VEIKAPAGF
+408 VEIKAPEGF

-448 TITRRRTPGGDITR
+448 TITRRRTPGDDITRRRTPGGDITR
-462 GGKIPKTGD
+462 RIPKTGD

-479 GGLIMFMIGKWLI
+479 GGAIMFFIGKWII
-492 AKDDKLIGKNIK
+492 AKDDKLIGKDIK

>member
-1 MQICEVFAL
+1 
-10 LEEYNN
+10 
-16 INIELKMEGNNMKIL
+16 
-31 RKILMVMIMVAMAL
+31 
-45 TFSSFAAGDYS
+45 
-56 ITVTVDKKLGEARGD
+56 
-71 ISLWKVSD
+71 
-79 KQVPY
+79 
-84 DNKSSKLDELN
+84 
-95 KLSIEELNSKYSKY
+95 
-109 SNPTVLAFND
+109 
-119 NQIVFD
+119 
-125 KLSAGA
+125 
-131 YYMRDTSGIKRDKDI
+131 
-146 VPALINLPDDVEND
+146 
-160 SKNVTIHAKESS
+160 
-172 TNVRLVKV
+172 
-180 DESGNPLKG
+180 
-189 AKFKLLVRRGS
+189 
-200 EYVELKNKSTM
+200 
-211 KKDDKLELS
+211 
-220 PKDEDRSK
+220 
-228 VKSEENADESKDENS
+228 VKSEENAEKSKDES
-243 KSEKDEATEEKDD
+243 S
-256 KKSKEEKS
+256 KS
-264 EDKESK
+264 EDKDEKSK
-270 DDKSKEEDK
+270 DKAKSD
-279 SSDEGLYISNES
+279 DGLYISNDA

-319 VDTKFTISD
+319 IDTRFTISD
-328 KSVELRVVNSKTPDK
+328 KSVELRVVNSKTSEK

-408 VEIKAPAGF
+408 VEIKAPEGF

-448 TITRRRTPGGDITR
+448 ITRRKTPGDDITRRRTPGGDITR
-462 GGKIPKTGD
+462 RIPKTGD

-479 GGLIMFMIGKWLI
+479 GGAIMFFIGKWII

>member
-1 MQICEVFAL
+1 
-10 LEEYNN
+10 
-16 INIELKMEGNNMKIL
+16 MKIL
-31 RKILMVMIMVAMAL
+31 RKILMVMVIVAMTL
-45 TFSSFAAGDYS
+45 TSSSFAAGDYS

-71 ISLWKVSD
+71 ISLWKVSG

-95 KLSIEELNSKYSKY
+95 KLSIEELNSKYSDKR
-109 SNPTVLAFND
+109 VMEFKD

-125 KLSAGA
+125 KLNSGA

-200 EYVELKNKSTM
+200 KYVELKNKATM

-220 PKDEDRSK
+220 PKDDDRSK
-228 VKSEENADESKDENS
+228 VQSEENADESKDENS
-243 KSEKDEATEEKDD
+243 KSEKDEEKSEDE
-256 KKSKEEKS
+256 KKEEKS
-264 EDKESK
+264 SEVSK
-270 DDKSKEEDK
+270 NEEK
-279 SSDEGLYISNES
+279 SDEGLYISNDA

-297 DIKKGDYIF
+297 DINKGDYIF
-306 REVEAPAGYLIKN
+306 REVEAPAGYVIKN

-328 KSVELRVVNSKTPDK
+328 KSVELRVVNSKTST

-388 TSADNGKFAVEDMD
+388 TSADNGKFSVEDMD

-408 VEIKAPAGF
+408 VEIKAPQGF

-438 IAFITNKKDT
+438 IAFITNKSD
-448 TITRRRTPGGDITR
+448 TITRTPGGDITR
-462 GGKIPKTGD
+462 GGKMPKTGD

-479 GGLIMFMIGKWLI
+479 GGAIMFFIGKWII

>member
-1 MQICEVFAL
+1 
-10 LEEYNN
+10 
-16 INIELKMEGNNMKIL
+16 MKIL
-31 RKILMVMIMVAMAL
+31 RKILMVMIMVVMVV
-45 TFSSFAAGDYS
+45 TSTSFAAGDYS
-56 ITVTVDKKLGEARGD
+56 ITVTVDKKYGD
-71 ISLWKVSD
+71 VTGKMSLWKVSD
-79 KQVPY
+79 KQIP
-84 DNKSSKLDELN
+84 DSEKSTMLGDLN
-95 KLSIEELNSKYSKY
+95 KLSVENLNSTHNNKADVEF
-109 SNPTVLAFND
+109 SNNEA
-119 NQIVFD
+119 VFRNLD
-125 KLSAGA
+125 KGA
-131 YYMRDTSGIKRDKDI
+131 YYVRDTSGIKRNKEI
-146 VPALINLPDDVEND
+146 ASILVNLPDDVESD

-200 EYVELKNKSTM
+200 EYVELKNKDTL

-220 PKDEDRSK
+220 PKNDDRSK
-228 VKSEENADESKDENS
+228 VKSEDKSLDIFSDDSKN
-243 KSEKDEATEEKDD
+243 SEKKDD
-256 KKSKEEKS
+256 KNKEEKT
-264 EDKESK
+264 
-270 DDKSKEEDK
+270 
-279 SSDEGLYISNES
+279 SDEGLYISNES

-297 DIKKGDYIF
+297 DIKRGDYIF

-319 VDTKFTISD
+319 IDTRFTVTD
-328 KSVELRVVNSKTPDK
+328 KSVELRVVNSKTPEK

-368 TKNKDGKFEPV
+368 TKNADGKFEPV

-408 VEIKAPAGF
+408 VEIKAPQGF

-438 IAFITNKKDT
+438 IAFITNKSD
-448 TITRRRTPGGDITR
+448 TITRRRTTPGGDITR
-462 GGKIPKTGD
+462 RRIPKTGD

-479 GGLIMFMIGKWLI
+479 GGLIMFFIGKWII
-492 AKDDKLIGKNIK
+492 AKDDKLIGKNIR

>member
-1 MQICEVFAL
+1 
-10 LEEYNN
+10 
-16 INIELKMEGNNMKIL
+16 MEGNNMKIL
-31 RKILMVMIMVAMAL
+31 RKILMVMIMVAMVL
-45 TFSSFAAGDYS
+45 TSTSFAAGDYS
-56 ITVTVDKKLGEARGD
+56 ITVTVDKKYGD
-71 ISLWKVSD
+71 VTGKMSLWKV
-79 KQVPY
+79 K
-84 DNKSSKLDELN
+84 DEQIPDSEKATELGDLN
-95 KLSIEELNSKYSKY
+95 KLSVDNLNSAYKNATEVEF
-109 SNPTVLAFND
+109 SNNEA
-119 NQIVFD
+119 VF
-125 KLSAGA
+125 KNLEKGA
-131 YYMRDTSGIKRDKDI
+131 YYVRDTSGIKRDKEI
-146 VPALINLPDDVEND
+146 ASVLVNLPDDVEGD

-189 AKFKLLVRRGS
+189 AKFKLLKREGS
-200 EYVELKNKSTM
+200 EYVEVKNKATL
-211 KKDDKLELS
+211 KENDKLELS
-220 PKDEDRSK
+220 PKDDDRSK
-228 VKSEENADESKDENS
+228 VKSEENAEKSNDENS
-243 KSEKDEATEEKDD
+243 KSKKRED
-256 KKSKEEKS
+256 KSKEEK
-264 EDKESK
+264 KE
-270 DDKSKEEDK
+270 DKSKDK
-279 SSDEGLYISNES
+279 AKSDDGLYISNDA

-306 REVEAPAGYLIKN
+306 REVEAPAGYVIKN
-319 VDTKFTISD
+319 VDTRFTITD
-328 KSVELRVVNSKTPDK
+328 KSVELRVVNSKTPEK
-343 DKGRHDFMKT
+343 DRGRHDFMKT

-429 KQADDKTIS
+429 KQADDNTIS
-438 IAFITNKKDT
+438 IAFITNKSD

-479 GGLIMFMIGKWLI
+479 GGAIMFFIGKWII

>member
-1 MQICEVFAL
+1 
-10 LEEYNN
+10 
-16 INIELKMEGNNMKIL
+16 
-31 RKILMVMIMVAMAL
+31 
-45 TFSSFAAGDYS
+45 
-56 ITVTVDKKLGEARGD
+56 
-71 ISLWKVSD
+71 
-79 KQVPY
+79 
-84 DNKSSKLDELN
+84 
-95 KLSIEELNSKYSKY
+95 
-109 SNPTVLAFND
+109 
-119 NQIVFD
+119 
-125 KLSAGA
+125 
-131 YYMRDTSGIKRDKDI
+131 MRDTSGIKRNKEI
-146 VPALINLPDDVEND
+146 ASILVNLPDDVEGD

-200 EYVELKNKSTM
+200 EYVELKNKDTL

-220 PKDEDRSK
+220 PKNDDRSK
-228 VKSEENADESKDENS
+228 VKSEDKSLDIFSDDSKDT
-243 KSEKDEATEEKDD
+243 EKKDD
-256 KKSKEEKS
+256 KNKEEKT
-264 EDKESK
+264 
-270 DDKSKEEDK
+270 
-279 SSDEGLYISNES
+279 SDEGLYISNES

-297 DIKKGDYIF
+297 DIKRGDYIF

-319 VDTKFTISD
+319 IDTRFTITD
-328 KSVELRVVNSKTPDK
+328 KSVELRVVNSKTFEK

-368 TKNKDGKFEPV
+368 TKNVDGKFEPV

-388 TSADNGKFAVEDMD
+388 TSADNGKFSVEDMD

-408 VEIKAPAGF
+408 VEIKAPQGF

-462 GGKIPKTGD
+462 RRIPKTGD

-479 GGLIMFMIGKWLI
+479 GGLIMFFIGKWII

>member
-1 MQICEVFAL
+1 
-10 LEEYNN
+10 
-16 INIELKMEGNNMKIL
+16 MEGNNMKIL
-31 RKILMVMIMVAMAL
+31 RKILMVMIMVAMVI
-45 TFSSFAAGDYS
+45 TSSSFAAGDYS
-56 ITVTVDKKLGEARGD
+56 ITVTVDKKLGEARGE
-71 ISLWKVSD
+71 ISLWKVPD
-79 KQVPY
+79 KQNPA
-84 DNKSSKLDELN
+84 DKLGELN
-95 KLSIEELNSKYSKY
+95 KLSIEELNSKDSDKR
-109 SNPTVLAFND
+109 VMEFKD

-125 KLSAGA
+125 KLNSGA

-146 VPALINLPDDVEND
+146 VPALINLPND
-160 SKNVTIHAKESS
+160 LEDGSKNVTIHAKESS

-189 AKFKLLVRRGS
+189 AKFKLLKREGS
-200 EYVELKNKSTM
+200 EYVELKNKATL
-211 KKDDKLELS
+211 KENDKLELS
-220 PKDEDRSK
+220 PKNDDRSK
-228 VKSEENADESKDENS
+228 VKSEENAEKSKDES
-243 KSEKDEATEEKDD
+243 S
-256 KKSKEEKS
+256 KS
-264 EDKESK
+264 EDKDEKSK
-270 DDKSKEEDK
+270 DKAKSD
-279 SSDEGLYISNES
+279 DGLYISNDA

-306 REVEAPAGYLIKN
+306 REVEAPAGYMIKN
-319 VDTKFTISD
+319 VDTKFTITD

-408 VEIKAPAGF
+408 VEIKAPQGF

-438 IAFITNKKDT
+438 IAFITNKSD

-479 GGLIMFMIGKWLI
+479 GGAIMFFIGKWII

>member
-1 MQICEVFAL
+1 MQIHHIFAL

-31 RKILMVMIMVAMAL
+31 KKILMVMVMVAMAL
-45 TFSSFAAGDYS
+45 TSSSFAAGDYS

-95 KLSIEELNSKYSKY
+95 KLSIEELNSKY

-200 EYVELKNKSTM
+200 EYVELKNKATM

-220 PKDEDRSK
+220 PKDDDRSK
-228 VKSEENADESKDENS
+228 VQSEENSDESKDKNS
-243 KSEKDEATEEKDD
+243 KSEKDEEKSSVES
-256 KKSKEEKS
+256 KKEEK
-264 EDKESK
+264 
-270 DDKSKEEDK
+270 
-279 SSDEGLYISNES
+279 SDEGLYISNES

-319 VDTKFTISD
+319 VDTKFTITD
-328 KSVELRVVNSKTPDK
+328 KSVELRVVNSKTPEK

-438 IAFITNKKDT
+438 IAFITNKSD
-448 TITRRRTPGGDITR
+448 TITRRRTTPGGDITR

-479 GGLIMFMIGKWLI
+479 GGAIMFFIGKWII

>member
-31 RKILMVMIMVAMAL
+31 RKILMVMIMVAMTL

-79 KQVPY
+79 EQIPDDK
-84 DNKSSKLDELN
+84 KAEKLGELN
-95 KLSIEELNSKYSKY
+95 KLSIEELNSKYSDKR
-109 SNPTVLAFND
+109 VMEFKD

-125 KLSAGA
+125 KLNSGA

-146 VPALINLPDDVEND
+146 VPALINLPND
-160 SKNVTIHAKESS
+160 LEDGSKNVTIHAKESS

-200 EYVELKNKSTM
+200 EYVELKNKATM

-220 PKDEDRSK
+220 PKNDDRSK
-228 VKSEENADESKDENS
+228 VQSEENADESKEENS
-243 KSEKDEATEEKDD
+243 KSEKDEEKSKDE
-256 KKSKEEKS
+256 KKEEKS
-264 EDKESK
+264 SEL
-270 DDKSKEEDK
+270 SKEEDK

-306 REVEAPAGYLIKN
+306 REVEAPAGYVIKN

-328 KSVELRVVNSKTPDK
+328 KSVELRVVNSKTST

-429 KQADDKTIS
+429 KQADNKTIS
-438 IAFITNKKDT
+438 IAFITNKSD
-448 TITRRRTPGGDITR
+448 TITRTPGGDITR
-462 GGKIPKTGD
+462 GGKMPKTGD

-479 GGLIMFMIGKWLI
+479 GGAIMFFIGKWII

>member
-1 MQICEVFAL
+1 MQICDVFAL

-16 INIELKMEGNNMKIL
+16 VNIELKMEGNNMKIL
-31 RKILMVMIMVAMAL
+31 RKILMVMIMVAMTL
-45 TFSSFAAGDYS
+45 TSSSFAAGDYS
-56 ITVTVDKKLGEARGD
+56 ITVTVDKKYGD
-71 ISLWKVSD
+71 VTGKMSLWKVSD
-79 KQVPY
+79 KQIP
-84 DNKSSKLDELN
+84 DSEKSTVLGDLN
-95 KLSIEELNSKYSKY
+95 KLSVENLNSTYKDKADVEF
-109 SNPTVLAFND
+109 SNNEALFRNL
-119 NQIVFD
+119 D
-125 KLSAGA
+125 KGA
-131 YYMRDTSGIKRDKDI
+131 YYVRDTSGIKRNKEI
-146 VPALINLPDDVEND
+146 ASVLVNLPDDVEND

-200 EYVELKNKSTM
+200 EYVELKNKATM

-220 PKDEDRSK
+220 PEDENRSK

-243 KSEKDEATEEKDD
+243 KSEKDEE
-256 KKSKEEKS
+256 KSKDEKKGEKSSEESKNEEKS
-264 EDKESK
+264 
-270 DDKSKEEDK
+270 DD
-279 SSDEGLYISNES
+279 GLYISNDA

-306 REVEAPAGYLIKN
+306 REVEAPAGYMIKN

-438 IAFITNKKDT
+438 IAFITNKSD
-448 TITRRRTPGGDITR
+448 TITRRRTTPGGDITR

-479 GGLIMFMIGKWLI
+479 GGAIMFFIGKWII

>member
-1 MQICEVFAL
+1 
-10 LEEYNN
+10 
-16 INIELKMEGNNMKIL
+16 MKIL
-31 RKILMVMIMVAMAL
+31 KRILMVMVMVAMVA
-45 TFSSFAAGDYS
+45 TSTSFAAGDYS
-56 ITVTVDKKLGEARGD
+56 ITVTVDKKHGD
-71 ISLWKVSD
+71 VTGKMSLWKVSD
-79 KQVPY
+79 EQIP
-84 DNKSSKLDELN
+84 DSNKSTVLGDLN
-95 KLSIEELNSKYSKY
+95 KLSVDNLNSTYKNATEVEF
-109 SNPTVLAFND
+109 SNNEA
-119 NQIVFD
+119 VFKNLD
-125 KLSAGA
+125 KGA
-131 YYMRDTSGIKRDKDI
+131 YYVRDTSGIKRDKDI
-146 VPALINLPDDVEND
+146 VPALINLPDDVESD

-200 EYVELKNKSTM
+200 EYVELKNKATM

-220 PKDEDRSK
+220 PRVDDRSK
-228 VKSEENADESKDENS
+228 VQSKENADESKDENS
-243 KSEKDEATEEKDD
+243 KDEKKDEKSSQVSKNEEK
-256 KKSKEEKS
+256 
-264 EDKESK
+264 
-270 DDKSKEEDK
+270 
-279 SSDEGLYISNES
+279 SDEGLYISNDA

-328 KSVELRVVNSKTPDK
+328 KSVELSVVNSKTST

-408 VEIKAPAGF
+408 VEIKAPEGF

-438 IAFITNKKDT
+438 IAFITNKSD
-448 TITRRRTPGGDITR
+448 TITRRRTTPGGDITR

-479 GGLIMFMIGKWLI
+479 GGAIMFFIGKWII

>member
-1 MQICEVFAL
+1 
-10 LEEYNN
+10 
-16 INIELKMEGNNMKIL
+16 MEGKIMKIL
-31 RKILMVMIMVAMAL
+31 RKILMVMIMVAMVV
-45 TFSSFAAGDYS
+45 TSSSFAAGDYS
-56 ITVTVDKKLGEARGD
+56 ITVTVDKKYGD
-71 ISLWKVSD
+71 VTGKMSLWKVSD
-79 KQVPY
+79 EQIS
-84 DNKSSKLDELN
+84 DSEKSTMLGDLN
-95 KLSIEELNSKYSKY
+95 KLSVENLNSTYKNKADVEF
-109 SNPTVLAFND
+109 SNNEA
-119 NQIVFD
+119 VFKNLD
-125 KLSAGA
+125 KGA
-131 YYMRDTSGIKRDKDI
+131 YYVRDTSGIKRNKEI
-146 VPALINLPDDVEND
+146 ASILVNLPDDVESD

-200 EYVELKNKSTM
+200 EYVELKNKDTLKSEDKSLDIFSDDSKNSE
-211 KKDDKLELS
+211 KKDDK
-220 PKDEDRSK
+220 
-228 VKSEENADESKDENS
+228 N
-243 KSEKDEATEEKDD
+243 TEE
-256 KKSKEEKS
+256 
-264 EDKESK
+264 
-270 DDKSKEEDK
+270 K

-297 DIKKGDYIF
+297 DIKRGDYIF

-319 VDTKFTISD
+319 IDTRFTITD
-328 KSVELRVVNSKTPDK
+328 KSVELRVVNSKTSEK

-368 TKNKDGKFEPV
+368 TKNADGKFEPV

-388 TSADNGKFAVEDMD
+388 TSADNGKFSVEDMD

-408 VEIKAPAGF
+408 VEIKAPQGF

-438 IAFITNKKDT
+438 IAFITNKSD
-448 TITRRRTPGGDITR
+448 TITRRRTTPGGDITR
-462 GGKIPKTGD
+462 RRIPKTGD

-479 GGLIMFMIGKWLI
+479 GGLIMFFIGKWII
-492 AKDDKLIGKNIK
+492 AKDDKLIGKNIR

>member
-1 MQICEVFAL
+1 MQICDVFAL

-31 RKILMVMIMVAMAL
+31 RKILMVMVMVAMAL
-45 TFSSFAAGDYS
+45 TSSSFAAGDYS

-79 KQVPY
+79 EQVPY

-95 KLSIEELNSKYSKY
+95 KLSIEELNSKYSDKR
-109 SNPTVLAFND
+109 VMEFKD

-125 KLSAGA
+125 RLNSGA

-200 EYVELKNKSTM
+200 EYVELKNKATM

-220 PKDEDRSK
+220 PKDDDRSK
-228 VKSEENADESKDENS
+228 VQSEENADESKDENS
-243 KSEKDEATEEKDD
+243 KSEKDEEKSKDD
-256 KKSKEEKS
+256 KKDEKSKDEKKEEKS
-264 EDKESK
+264 SEESK
-270 DDKSKEEDK
+270 KEEK
-279 SSDEGLYISNES
+279 SDDGLYISNDA

-306 REVEAPAGYLIKN
+306 REVEAPAGYVIKN

-328 KSVELRVVNSKTPDK
+328 KSVELRVVNSKTST

-438 IAFITNKKDT
+438 IAFITNKSD
-448 TITRRRTPGGDITR
+448 TITRRGTTPGGDITR

-479 GGLIMFMIGKWLI
+479 GGAIMFFIGKWII
-492 AKDDKLIGKNIK
+492 AKDDKLIEKNIK